1 MTPDPAPTAHR
12 RRGLPAIGLAVALA
26 AGPACT
32 ATAQPPAPAGA
43 ATTTVETVAT
53 GLVTPRG
60 LAWDPVTE
68 RVLVVEAGSG
78 GPEPCAAGIGGYPA
92 CFGATGA
99 VTAHSPADGTSSRIV
114 EGLPSVI
121 NEFSVLGAHDIDVR
135 DGVTTVVFGMGGDM
149 STRDGLGAPA
159 AGLARTGTVDATGA
173 FRPTGDLLAFE
184 QEFNPH
190 PADIN
195 ANAYGLVTAPEGTY
209 VAEAGGNT
217 VLLVSPAGEVGLAAA
232 LPDQVVGDS
241 TVESVP
247 SAIARG
253 PDGAY
258 YIGEYSGE
266 PTVIGA
272 ARIWRWEPG
281 SAPAVLHTGFTGII
295 DVAFDQQGRMLVLE
309 LAREGFDS
317 PDRTGRLVR
326 MEPDGT
332 RTTVATDG
340 LEHPGGVVAGPGN
353 ALYVTNRTTGLG
365 DDSGQL
371 LRIVPGG

>member
-1 MTPDPAPTAHR
+1 MMSDPAPTR
-12 RRGLPAIGLAVALA
+12 RRALPAIGLAVALA
-26 AGPACT
+26 ATSACA
-32 ATAQPPAPAGA
+32 ATAQQLVPVA
-43 ATTTVETVAT
+43 ATTTTIETVAT

-60 LAWDPVTE
+60 LAWDPATE

-78 GPEPCAAGIGGYPA
+78 GPAPCATGVGGYPA
-92 CFGATGA
+92 CFGSTGA
-99 VTAHSPADGTSSRIV
+99 VTAYSPADGASSRIA

-121 NEFSVLGAHDIDVR
+121 NEFSVLGLHDIDVR
-135 DGVTTVVFGMGGDM
+135 DGVTTVVLGMGGEM

-159 AGLARTGTVDATGA
+159 VGLAQSGTIEPSGT
-173 FRPTGDLLAFE
+173 FRPVGDLLAFE
-184 QEFNPH
+184 QKVNPH
-190 PADIN
+190 PADVN

-217 VLLVSPAGEVGLAAA
+217 VLLVSPAGEVSMAAA
-232 LPDQVVGDS
+232 MPDQVIDGK

-258 YIGEYSGE
+258 YISEYSGE

-281 SAPAVLHTGFTGII
+281 SAPVVLHTGFTGVI
-295 DVAFDQQGRMLVLE
+295 DMTFDQRGRMLVLE
-309 LAREGFDS
+309 LAQKGFDS

-326 MEPDGT
+326 VEPDGT
-332 RTTVATDG
+332 RTVVATQG
-340 LEHPGGVVAGPGN
+340 LEHPGGVVAGPRN

-371 LRIVPGG
+371 LKIVPAG